1 MNEFLKLDNKKII
14 KILIE
19 IKNNLKKIR
28 LKLSTD
34 QN

>member
-1 MNEFLKLDNKKII
+1 MNEFLKLDDKKII

-19 IKNNLKKIR
+19 IIIILKKIR
-28 LKLSTD
+28 LKSLTD

>member
-1 MNEFLKLDNKKII
+1 MNEFLKLDDKKII

-19 IKNNLKKIR
+19 IIIILKKIR
-28 LKLSTD
+28 LKLLTD

>member
-1 MNEFLKLDNKKII
+1 MNEFLKLDDKKII
-14 KILIE
+14 EILIE
-19 IKNNLKKIR
+19 IKIILKKIR